1 MSRVG
6 TQAPTATGTAGF
18 TLIEA
23 MIAVAV
29 VALLA
34 AVALP
39 SFQDAIRKS
48 RRSDAFQ
55 ALSTVQQAQERWR
68 GNHAAYAASLTNA
81 VDDDDT
87 PGLGLPAASPKGHYL
102 LSVGNATATGYVV
115 TAVPAEGSSQAKD
128 GNCQRLRIRAAGGNL
143 SYGSAGAGAADAA
156 DADFDWSSS
165 NRCWAR

>member
-6 TQAPTATGTAGF
+6 TQAPVATGTAGF

-29 VALLA
+29 VALLT

-39 SFQDAIRKS
+39 AFQDAIRKS
-48 RRSDAFQ
+48 RRSDAYQ
-55 ALSTVQQAQERWR
+55 ALSAVQQAQERWR

-81 VDDDDT
+81 VDDET
-87 PGLGLPAASPKGHYL
+87 PGLDMSAASPKGHYT
-102 LSVGNATATGYVV
+102 LSVGNASATGYAV

-143 SYGSAGAGAADAA
+143 SYGSAGAGAADAG
-156 DADFDWSSS
+156 DADFDWSAS